1 MQNIFKPSFMRE
13 YEAFWALS
21 ARGER
26 QFDPTWMAQLLCV
39 LACSLQASPEL
50 QTPDFLPEDLQQ
62 LSRAALDVSLGDIV
76 AISGQTLLLRQRLT
90 ENAVRCRTR
99 SCTIGAAIRT

>member
-13 YEAFWALS
+13 YEGFWALS

-26 QFDPTWMAQLLCV
+26 QFDPTWLAQLLSV

-50 QTPDFLPEDLQQ
+50 QTPDFLPEDLHQ
-62 LSRAALDVSLGDIV
+62 LSRAALDVSKPG
-76 AISGQTLLLRQRLT
+76 
-90 ENAVRCRTR
+90 
-99 SCTIGAAIRT
+99 IGAPQADGSA